1 MAEMY
6 IERFQQIETKIN
18 HFYHTDNIAKYD
30 QTIFTVVIMPSKI
43 FSINKEIM
51 IFVQFPKLAVNHIKM
66 FIAEIV
72 GHGIDV
78 FFFI

>member
-18 HFYHTDNIAKYD
+18 QYYTDNIAKYN
-30 QTIFTVVIMPSKI
+30 QTLFTVVIMPSKI

-66 FIAEIV
+66 FITEIV

>member
-6 IERFQQIETKIN
+6 IERFQKIETEIYI
-18 HFYHTDNIAKYD
+18 FYYTDNIAKYNK
-30 QTIFTVVIMPSKI
+30 TLFTVVIMPSKI

-78 FFFI
+78 FFFV